1 MTSLGAS
8 ILASSA
14 FAADVSIKGSASEG
28 LEASNNYFL
37 TSSPAGAT
45 IKSLT
50 AGTLAILAQT
60 PTTNYL
66 VDTNYSYYKYFG
78 PGAADQSPNWGTPAN
93 ARFSIDHTEQTTK
106 YNAAV
111 SWTRADAA
119 TTNLA
124 QTGVAAGR
132 GSINSYTAIGGI
144 THDFNRNDSVTWTTQ
159 ASKVIFTDPLQ
170 FPSVDVASTLAWQRT
185 ISSTTTLSNFVS
197 FDWFSQD
204 NPAQSQRLFW
214 KLMTGLDSKLSPRL
228 SLTGHV
234 GIGFVNSYQ
243 TAQSSPLSVSNPG
256 AITDL
261 SSFGFVAPFQP
272 QVGTGNS
279 ILGDIALTYLLS
291 RATTVSLIAAQA
303 IVPTTFGA
311 LQKSD
316 SVGLTLIHNINQ
328 RSNLSLSGQFSFVPA
343 TPGGNSVFGGQSGES
358 EFLSAS
364 INYGYSLTREWRTN
378 LILYVS
384 SAER

>member
-14 FAADVSIKGSASEG
+14 FAADVSIKGNASEG
-28 LEASNNYFL
+28 LEASPNYFL

-111 SWTRADAA
+111 SWSRADAA

-132 GSINSYTAIGGI
+132 GSINLYSAIGGI
-144 THDFNRNDSVTWTTQ
+144 THDFNRNDLVTWTTQ
-159 ASKVIFTDPLQ
+159 ATKTTFTDPT
-170 FPSVDVASTLAWQRT
+170 SISICRRGIDACLA
-185 ISSTTTLSNFVS
+185 
-197 FDWFSQD
+197 
-204 NPAQSQRLFW
+204 AY
-214 KLMTGLDSKLSPRL
+214 
-228 SLTGHV
+228 H
-234 GIGFVNSYQ
+234 
-243 TAQSSPLSVSNPG
+243 
-256 AITDL
+256 
-261 SSFGFVAPFQP
+261 
-272 QVGTGNS
+272 
-279 ILGDIALTYLLS
+279 
-291 RATTVSLIAAQA
+291 
-303 IVPTTFGA
+303 
-311 LQKSD
+311 
-316 SVGLTLIHNINQ
+316 
-328 RSNLSLSGQFSFVPA
+328 
-343 TPGGNSVFGGQSGES
+343 
-358 EFLSAS
+358 
-364 INYGYSLTREWRTN
+364 
-378 LILYVS
+378 
-384 SAER
+384 